1 MSPQNPQALA
11 GQARVKLKT
20 GETYVGHVTYDG
32 KLVTI
37 AGRLEHVSL
46 VDGESV
52 VSYRE
57 APRFTVSYWQLE
69 KIVWE
74 DDEKSSDV
82 F

>member
-1 MSPQNPQALA
+1 MSPQSPPTLA

-20 GETYVGHVTYDG
+20 GKTYVGHVVYDG

-37 AGRLEHVSL
+37 AGQLEQVSL

-52 VSYRE
+52 IGHRRV
-57 APRFTVSYWQLE
+57 PRFTVPYWQLE

-74 DDEKSSDV
+74 DEETPSAAK
-82 F
+82 